1 MRGGPIMTTV
11 SNGTVMSV
19 VASALSRGLTI
30 SEVQDA
36 AGIPCTVL
44 MNPETRP
51 PEDVMPRIVALI
63 GERFP
68 HEPITLDIARAAP
81 FSFFGG
87 LADGARYADD
97 LRTATKLLAKNCSVI
112 SDQLELT
119 FLEGPSDAKLISSHP
134 MNHMDGGRS
143 AEIGSALVARLFT
156 EFLGIPDCFERVT
169 FSHEPHCDAAH
180 YVDYFGVPVEFGARE
195 ISLVIKP
202 EKLDERIKQA
212 NVDLFNYVQTH
223 LSGVKKQIE
232 AAKEP
237 RELKALRKAAA
248 ENAEAGVFNTASVAA
263 VANMSV
269 RTAQRIT
276 AQNGTTVQGLI
287 EKVREHRATELLRD
301 NRNDIGSIAFL
312 LGYSDERAFRRAFQ
326 RWTGRTPSDYRK
338 QLNKQIE

>member
-1 MRGGPIMTTV
+1 MTTV

-19 VASALSRGLTI
+19 VASALSRGL
-30 SEVQDA
+30 SFKDVQDA
-36 AGIPCTVL
+36 AGIECSTL

-51 PEDVMPRIVALI
+51 PEDVMPKIVAQL

-68 HEPITLDIARAAP
+68 GEPITLDIARAAP

-97 LRTATKLLAKNCSVI
+97 LSAAINLLVKNCSVI
-112 SDQLELT
+112 SDQLELA
-119 FLEGPSDAKLISSHP
+119 FHESESEAKIISNHP
-134 MNHMDGGRS
+134 MNHIDGGRS
-143 AEIGSALVARLFT
+143 AEIGSAFIVRLFT
-156 EFLGIPDCFERVT
+156 EFLGIPDCFERIT
-169 FSHEPHCDAAH
+169 FSHAPHFDERH
-180 YVDYFGVPVEFGARE
+180 YKDYFGVPVEFNADE

-202 EKLDERIKQA
+202 EKLNARIKQA

-223 LSGVKKQIE
+223 LSGIKKQIA

-237 RELKALRKAAA
+237 KELKALRKAAA
-248 ENAEAGVFNTASVAA
+248 ENAEAGVFNTASIAA
-263 VANMSV
+263 AANMSV
-269 RTAQRIT
+269 RTAQRI
-276 AQNGTTVQGLI
+276 AAEHGTTLQALVD
-287 EKVREHRATELLRD
+287 KVREYRALELLQD

-326 RWTGRTPSDYRK
+326 RWSGQTPSDYRR

>member
-1 MRGGPIMTTV
+1 
-11 SNGTVMSV
+11 MSV

-36 AGIPCTVL
+36 AGISCNVL
-44 MNPETRP
+44 MNPEARP

-68 HEPITLDIARAAP
+68 QEPITLDIARAAP

-97 LRTATKLLAKNCSVI
+97 LRAATKLLAKNCTII
-112 SDQLELT
+112 SDQLELIFHESST
-119 FLEGPSDAKLISSHP
+119 EAKLISSHP

-143 AEIGSALVARLFT
+143 AEIGSALVARLFS
-156 EFLGIPDCFERVT
+156 EFLGISDCFKRIT
-169 FSHEPHCDAAH
+169 FSHGPHCDVAH
-180 YVDYFGVPVEFGARE
+180 YVDYFGVPVEFNASE
-195 ISLVIKP
+195 ISLVIRP

-212 NVDLFNYVQTH
+212 NVELFNYVQTH
-223 LSGVKKQIE
+223 LSGIKKQIE

-237 RELKALRKAAA
+237 KELKALRKAAA
-248 ENAEAGVFNTASVAA
+248 ENARAGVFNAASVAA
-263 VANMSV
+263 AANMSV
-269 RTAQRIT
+269 RTAQRT
-276 AQNGTTVQGLI
+276 AAEHGTTVQGLI
-287 EKVREHRATELLRD
+287 DKVREHRATELLRD

-312 LGYSDERAFRRAFQ
+312 LGYSDDRAFRRAFQ
-326 RWTGRTPSDYRK
+326 RWAGKTPSDYRK